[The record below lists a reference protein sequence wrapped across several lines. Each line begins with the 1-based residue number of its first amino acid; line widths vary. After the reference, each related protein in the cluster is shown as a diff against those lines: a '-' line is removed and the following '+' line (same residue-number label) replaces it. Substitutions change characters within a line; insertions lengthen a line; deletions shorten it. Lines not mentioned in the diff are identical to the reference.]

1 LRHPF
6 SLRFSIFDLQPP
18 ALFLTPNSFIR
29 FRSARGAD
37 PLFGVIGDLRSL
49 DRKTPLRMR
58 VSEPQAAREV
68 TNRRIKINLV
78 QNQAS
83 TLD

>member
-1 LRHPF
+1 MASLKMTRH
-6 SLRFSIFDLQPP
+6 SLI
-18 ALFLTPNSFIR
+18 SFH
-29 FRSARGAD
+29 SGRGAD
-37 PLFGVIGDLRSL
+37 PRFGVIGDLRSL

-58 VSEPQAAREV
+58 VFDPQAAREAI
-68 TNRRIKINLV
+68 NRWIKINLG

>member
-1 LRHPF
+1 MASLKMTRHSP
-6 SLRFSIFDLQPP
+6 
-18 ALFLTPNSFIR
+18 IR
-29 FRSARGAD
+29 FNSGRGAD

-49 DRKTPLRMR
+49 GRKTPLRMR
-58 VSEPQAAREV
+58 VYDPQAAGEV
-68 TNRRIKINLV
+68 TDRRIKSKLG

>member
-1 LRHPF
+1 MASLKMTRH
-6 SLRFSIFDLQPP
+6 SL
-18 ALFLTPNSFIR
+18 IR
-29 FRSARGAD
+29 FHSDRGAN

-49 DRKTPLRMR
+49 SRKTPLRMR
-58 VSEPQAAREV
+58 ISDPQAAREV
-68 TNRRIKINLV
+68 TNRRIKINLG